1 MDASYKTVFTES
13 VWDFIDS
20 YVWSEKVVNRILKIA
35 DLLEVFLE
43 MGKVYYPDY
52 IAAKPPFSCRT
63 IPVADSP
70 FVLYYLINEETNE
83 IVIFSMQFQRA
94 DPTSRFSDL
103 EC

>member
-1 MDASYKTVFTES
+1 MDESYKTVFTES
-13 VWDFIDS
+13 VCDFIDN
-20 YVWSEKVVNRILKIA
+20 YVWSEKVADRILKIA
-35 DLLEVFLE
+35 DLLEVFPE